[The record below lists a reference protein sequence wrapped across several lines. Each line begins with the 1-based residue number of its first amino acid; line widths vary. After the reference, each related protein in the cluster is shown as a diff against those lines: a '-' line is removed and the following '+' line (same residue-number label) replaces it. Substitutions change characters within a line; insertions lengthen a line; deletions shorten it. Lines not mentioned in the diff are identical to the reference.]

1 MLERLS
7 LPPRLQ
13 TLPAE
18 WVGIGLAL
26 FSASASATVG
36 IWAKMGAAAGLS
48 TTSMLSWR
56 FGLLAALLILLGY
69 AKVSREQLR
78 PLLFM
83 GLLHVGSAL
92 AYFTALEHISA
103 STTALLVYCAPAVV
117 IVLGLL
123 AHIRPSRWQVI
134 ALTVTLLG
142 LSVVVGMPGPA
153 DASAVG
159 LMMGGLAGLMYGGYF
174 FASHRLNRG
183 IKPLTVTAVVSL
195 VTSIVAAGMGAAQ
208 GDLSVPHSWAQ
219 WLPIV
224 GLALIPS
231 LISMPT
237 LYGAVARIG
246 ATRTSML
253 TTTDPLWAI
262 ALAVML
268 LGEHLSAGQLL
279 GGALILTGACLAQ
292 RESKPGKRRVRR
304 GKFWSSP

>member
-1 MLERLS
+1 MLERPS
-7 LPPRLQ
+7 LFPRLQ

-18 WVGIGLAL
+18 WVGVGLAL

-48 TTSMLSWR
+48 TSSMLSWR
-56 FGLLAALLILLGY
+56 FGLLAALLFALGY

-78 PLLFM
+78 PLLLM
-83 GLLHVGSAL
+83 GLLHVGSTL

-142 LSVVVGMPGPA
+142 LTVVVGMPGPA
-153 DASAVG
+153 DASTVG
-159 LMMGGLAGLMYGGYF
+159 LAMGGLAGLMYGGYF

-183 IKPLTVTAVVSL
+183 IKPLAVTAIVSL
-195 VTSIVAAGMGAAQ
+195 VTAAVAAGMGAMQ
-208 GDLSVPHSWAQ
+208 GDLGVPHGWGQ
-219 WLPIV
+219 WLPV
-224 GLALIPS
+224 LGLALIPS

-262 ALAVML
+262 ALAVLL

-279 GGALILTGACLAQ
+279 GGALILAGACLAQ
-292 RESKPGKRRVRR
+292 RESKPAKRRVRR